1 MNDKTFIINT
11 YSEEKYKE
19 LSSKASDKQLHIVD
33 NDNMHRT
40 VVPSYDLLINQVKL
54 SLGYDESSA
63 KILLKDCNGNE
74 ISKLDA
80 SRFISD
86 NYLMS
91 ATYDNGCL
99 MLSVLLS
106 DQINVISVDFPVDQS
121 LNPLSDYSDS
131 TYPVASK
138 AVVSAILELSGRV
151 GNELTKLN
159 EDLNAAIEGLN
170 VSISEEENRATTKEN
185 EILAKQEKIVDDFKD
200 FQGNVNERF
209 EEEIA
214 RAKASEETLLNAIND
229 EHIVRYEDGKDDRKH
244 IFLKNHDSLVG
255 YLSGNGAG
263 SVNLAMVSKWN
274 IADFGS
280 NTIPLNL
287 NAKDGIVT
295 INDSLSVAT
304 LEDVQ
309 KEQQERAKND
319 EELGKSIAA
328 ETNRAIEAEKT
339 KVDREISSDE
349 GRALIFNESDGGG
362 AKFKN
367 NNGIESFVGV
377 HNGDNG
383 IVAQIYA
390 DKMIDGKWNGAK
402 LDVTHSGMYYTVGD
416 QNAAERDV
424 LSNEIATIGKIDE
437 ERARATKEEDEIAN
451 NLAAAETSLNQKITD
466 EIERAKGA
474 ESKLNVQ
481 IAKSSADEFLAQ
493 YEFTQGGELIGKID
507 IPKDFLVRS
516 GQLKECTENDN
527 PKDGYLVGDKYI
539 DLVVNAK
546 DCPEEESHIYILV
559 KELVD
564 VYSAGE
570 GLTMKPGNVF
580 QISAEYCNLITA
592 IPTISTTLDEKID
605 TISNTLDGKIDTIDK
620 KIDTINNTLD
630 GKIDKSFSKLEDEKV
645 TGVITTDNNKSLI
658 FNKETGGG
666 AKNEDNA
673 NSIWSFVGVNQPKEK
688 TGPYGS
694 MYVINANSKIG
705 TRLKM
710 YENGFTYSKN
720 CENPKEFNSEDE
732 IATIKDIDNL
742 SNKYIS
748 IEALKS
754 ALSDINDDI
763 DNIEM
768 EEIGQALLNIK
779 RLVNVNS

>member
-138 AVVSAILELSGRV
+138 AVVSAILELNGRV

-159 EDLNAAIEGLN
+159 EDLNAA
-170 VSISEEENRATTKEN
+170 ISEEENRATTKEN

-255 YLSGNGAG
+255 YLSGDGAG

-295 INDSLSVAT
+295 INGGLSVAT
-304 LEDVQ
+304 LRDIQ
-309 KEQQERAKND
+309 AEQQERAKND

-328 ETNRAIEAEKT
+328 ETDRAIEAEKT

-349 GRALIFNESDGGG
+349 GKALIFNKSVGGG
-362 AKFKN
+362 AKFEN

-416 QNAAERDV
+416 ENAAERDV

-516 GQLKECTENDN
+516 GQLKECTENDV

-592 IPTISTTLDEKID
+592 IPTISTTLDKKIDTISTTLDKKID
-605 TISNTLDGKIDTIDK
+605 TISNTLDGKIDTIS
-620 KIDTINNTLD
+620 NTLD
-630 GKIDKSFSKLEDEKV
+630 GKMDKSFSKLEDEKV

-732 IATIKDIDNL
+732 IATIKDVDNL

-779 RLVNVNS
+779 RLVNANS

>member
-1 MNDKTFIINT
+1 
-11 YSEEKYKE
+11 
-19 LSSKASDKQLHIVD
+19 
-33 NDNMHRT
+33 
-40 VVPSYDLLINQVKL
+40 
-54 SLGYDESSA
+54 
-63 KILLKDCNGNE
+63 
-74 ISKLDA
+74 
-80 SRFISD
+80 
-86 NYLMS
+86 
-91 ATYDNGCL
+91 
-99 MLSVLLS
+99 
-106 DQINVISVDFPVDQS
+106 
-121 LNPLSDYSDS
+121 
-131 TYPVASK
+131 
-138 AVVSAILELSGRV
+138 
-151 GNELTKLN
+151 
-159 EDLNAAIEGLN
+159 
-170 VSISEEENRATTKEN
+170 
-185 EILAKQEKIVDDFKD
+185 
-200 FQGNVNERF
+200 
-209 EEEIA
+209 
-214 RAKASEETLLNAIND
+214 
-229 EHIVRYEDGKDDRKH
+229 
-244 IFLKNHDSLVG
+244 
-255 YLSGNGAG
+255 
-263 SVNLAMVSKWN
+263 MVSKQN

-328 ETNRAIEAEKT
+328 ETDRAIEAEKT

-362 AKFKN
+362 AKFEN

-390 DKMIDGKWNGAK
+390 DKMIGGKWNGAK

-416 QNAAERDV
+416 KNAAERDV

-437 ERARATKEEDEIAN
+437 ERARATKEEEEIAN
-451 NLAAAETSLNQKITD
+451 NLVGAETSLNQKITD

-516 GQLKECTENDN
+516 GQLKECTENDV

-570 GLTMKPGNVF
+570 GLMMKPGNVF

-592 IPTISTTLDEKID
+592 IPTISTTLDKKID
-605 TISNTLDGKIDTIDK
+605 TISNTLDGKIDTIDE
-620 KIDTINNTLD
+620 KIDTISNTLD
-630 GKIDKSFSKLEDEKV
+630 GKMDKSFSKLEDEKV

-658 FNKETGGG
+658 FNEETGGG

-720 CENPKEFNSEDE
+720 CENPKEFNSKDE

-779 RLVNVNS
+779 RLVNANS

>member
-33 NDNMHRT
+33 NDDTNRT
-40 VVPSYDLLINQVKL
+40 VVPSYDLLMNQVKL

-138 AVVSAILELSGRV
+138 AVVSAILELNGRV

-170 VSISEEENRATTKEN
+170 VSISEEENRATTEEN

-200 FQGNVNERF
+200 FQGNVNERL
-209 EEEIA
+209 EKEIA

-244 IFLKNHDSLVG
+244 IFLKNHDSIVG
-255 YLSGNGAG
+255 YLSGDGAG

-274 IADFGS
+274 VADFGS

-328 ETNRAIEAEKT
+328 ETDRAIEAEKT

-349 GRALIFNESDGGG
+349 GKALIFNKSVGGG
-362 AKFKN
+362 VKFEN

-390 DKMIDGKWNGAK
+390 DKMIGGKWNGAK

-416 QNAAERDV
+416 KNAAERDV

-437 ERARATKEEDEIAN
+437 ERARATKEEEEIAN
-451 NLAAAETSLNQKITD
+451 NLVGAETSLNQKITD

-481 IAKSSADEFLAQ
+481 IVKSSADEFLAQ

-605 TISNTLDGKIDTIDK
+605 TISNTLDGKIDTISNTLDK
-620 KIDTINNTLD
+620 KIDTTD
-630 GKIDKSFSKLEDEKV
+630 KKIDKSFSKLEDEKV
-645 TGVITTDNNKSLI
+645 TGVITTDNNQSLI
-658 FNKETGGG
+658 FNDVTGGG

-673 NSIWSFVGVNQPKEK
+673 NGIWSFVGVNQPNEK